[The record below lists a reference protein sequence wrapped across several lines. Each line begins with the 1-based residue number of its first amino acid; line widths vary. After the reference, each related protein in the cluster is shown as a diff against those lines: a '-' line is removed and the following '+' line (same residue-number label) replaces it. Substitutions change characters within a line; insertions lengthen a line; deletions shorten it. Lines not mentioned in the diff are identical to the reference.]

1 MIGLGEFGLPHARA
15 YRENPR
21 VELVA
26 LCDIRKRPLQ
36 EAGRELSVGRLYE
49 DYSEMLEAEKNNID
63 IVSVAT
69 PDESHAEIASAALGI
84 NKHVFLEKPMCRT
97 LKEADRILE
106 EASRSRGMLMVDFIL
121 RFDPRYVRAREIAAS
136 GELGRI
142 IALHARRHAS
152 SEFART
158 HGKFSNLFL
167 SSAVHDIDA
176 ILWMTSA
183 KPVRVYATGNGSLL
197 NKKFDDAILCILEFD
212 EGAIASIDSNWVL
225 PLQAPRL
232 ESGLRIV
239 GTKGVVDV
247 AGDQGLTEVT
257 AGAGVVVVVP
267 DLSLRPVV
275 VGDTLEGA
283 LKRAIDHFVTC
294 VLEGK
299 DPSVGPLEGR
309 DALKVALAL
318 EESARSHKPVR
329 LDW

>member
-1 MIGLGEFGLPHARA
+1 M
-15 YRENPR
+15 
-21 VELVA
+21 
-26 LCDIRKRPLQ
+26 
-36 EAGRELSVGRLYE
+36 SVGRLYE

-69 PDESHAEIASAALGI
+69 PDESHAEIASAALDI

-121 RFDPRYVRAREIAAS
+121 RFDPRYIRAREIAAS

-197 NKKFDDAILCILEFD
+197 NEKFDDAILCILEFD
-212 EGAIASIDSNWVL
+212 EGTIASIDSNWVL
-225 PLQAPRL
+225 PLHAPRL

-247 AGDQGLTEVT
+247 AGDQELTEVT
-257 AGAGVVVVVP
+257 AGAGVVVP
-267 DLSLRPVV
+267 DLSLRPIV

>member
-1 MIGLGEFGLPHARA
+1 
-15 YRENPR
+15 
-21 VELVA
+21 
-26 LCDIRKRPLQ
+26 
-36 EAGRELSVGRLYE
+36 
-49 DYSEMLEAEKNNID
+49 
-63 IVSVAT
+63 
-69 PDESHAEIASAALGI
+69 
-84 NKHVFLEKPMCRT
+84 
-97 LKEADRILE
+97 
-106 EASRSRGMLMVDFIL
+106 
-121 RFDPRYVRAREIAAS
+121 
-136 GELGRI
+136 
-142 IALHARRHAS
+142 
-152 SEFART
+152 
-158 HGKFSNLFL
+158 
-167 SSAVHDIDA
+167 
-176 ILWMTSA
+176 MTSA

-257 AGAGVVVVVP
+257 AGAGVVVP

>member
-1 MIGLGEFGLPHARA
+1 M
-15 YRENPR
+15 
-21 VELVA
+21 
-26 LCDIRKRPLQ
+26 
-36 EAGRELSVGRLYE
+36 SVGRLYE

-63 IVSVAT
+63 LVSVAT

-197 NKKFDDAILCILEFD
+197 NKKFDDAILCLLEFD
-212 EGAIASIDSNWVL
+212 EGTIASIDSNWVL
-225 PLQAPRL
+225 PLHAPRL

-247 AGDQGLTEVT
+247 AGDQGPTEVT
-257 AGAGVVVVVP
+257 AGAGWWSRTS
-267 DLSLRPVV
+267 LSGPSSSEIRWR
-275 VGDTLEGA
+275 A
-283 LKRAIDHFVTC
+283 LSR
-294 VLEGK
+294 EQ
-299 DPSVGPLEGR
+299 
-309 DALKVALAL
+309 
-318 EESARSHKPVR
+318 
-329 LDW
+329 

>member
-1 MIGLGEFGLPHARA
+1 
-15 YRENPR
+15 
-21 VELVA
+21 
-26 LCDIRKRPLQ
+26 
-36 EAGRELSVGRLYE
+36 
-49 DYSEMLEAEKNNID
+49 
-63 IVSVAT
+63 
-69 PDESHAEIASAALGI
+69 
-84 NKHVFLEKPMCRT
+84 
-97 LKEADRILE
+97 LE

-121 RFDPRYVRAREIAAS
+121 RFDPRYIRAREIAAS

-197 NKKFDDAILCILEFD
+197 NEKFDDAILCILEFD
-212 EGAIASIDSNWVL
+212 EGTIASIDSNWVL
-225 PLQAPRL
+225 PLHAPRL

-247 AGDQGLTEVT
+247 AGDQGPTEVT
-257 AGAGVVVVVP
+257 AGAGVVVVP

-318 EESARSHKPVR
+318 EESAKSHKPVR